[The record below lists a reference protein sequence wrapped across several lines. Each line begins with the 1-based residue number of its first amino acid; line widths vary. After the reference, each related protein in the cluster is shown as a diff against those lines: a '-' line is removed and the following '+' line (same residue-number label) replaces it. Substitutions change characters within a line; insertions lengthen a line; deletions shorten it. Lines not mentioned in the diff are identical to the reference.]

1 MSKRP
6 SLSRMRRGGF
16 LLLETMIG
24 VAIFAIGVIVLAQS
38 MNHCLDAEFASKQD
52 QLARAALE
60 NRMAEIEGGAI
71 VVGDSEEEVELE
83 GRFTGITL
91 KQWREPLEL
100 HNEDDEQLTDFFQ
113 IHLEASWKAPHG
125 QESRS
130 IRFYAYTPPGSL
142 AAATLSHLRQLT
154 TP

>member
-6 SLSRMRRGGF
+6 TLTLSQWRSGGF

-38 MNHCLDAEFASKQD
+38 MNHCLDAEFASKQG

-71 VVGDSEEEVELE
+71 IVGDNEEEIALE

-100 HNEDDEQLTDFFQ
+100 HNEDDERLTDFFQ
-113 IHLEASWKAPHG
+113 IHLEAIWTAPHG
-125 QESRS
+125 EESRS
-130 IRFYAYTPPGSL
+130 IQFYAYTPQ
-142 AAATLSHLRQLT
+142 T
-154 TP
+154 